1 MLKSMNP
8 QFKNYQ
14 GDVFTQAVVVVED
27 AIVSKEE
34 VKISKINIKRGTLEN
49 YEVSESE
56 PDELQE
62 QFSEV
67 RYTAKY
73 WMQISNFQQ
82 GNRGYLLEGAGGEC
96 EFTIDMSDAWCEK
109 YNSIQGTDTQK
120 ITKLCDMHLE
130 EVVLPELRA
139 M

>member
-73 WMQISNFQQ
+73 WMQINNFQQ
-82 GNRGYLLEGAGGEC
+82 GNRGYLLEGAGGDC
-96 EFTIDMSDAWCEK
+96 EFVIDMDDVWCEK

-130 EVVLPELRA
+130 EIVLPELRA